1 MKRKFA
7 VLTAAIVWLSITAF
21 TSVSSQKFYTFPKN
35 DASALSIIAN
45 IKEVSLENDSIKIG
59 ETTHLKA
66 SFDTGITYN
75 AQCYSSD
82 SSIVKVLSGS
92 ANDGW
97 EIEGIASGTAKII
110 VSNGGIYEKSIDI
123 TVEDVSLP
131 TETTTEQIVLV
142 EPGCY
147 INTVSKPVKS
157 VYQVGE
163 ALDLTGL
170 KVDVMFAPGGEMP
183 ISQINKTWRKVIDAA
198 NPLENDYFVVD
209 TSEFDSSKTGT
220 YNVKISL
227 TDEACKKWWYCYPAK
242 ISVTVLDEIVKG
254 DVNADEK
261 FDISD
266 VVLLQKWLLGV
277 SDVTI
282 PNWKA
287 ADFCED
293 GKLNVLDLC
302 MMKSK
307 LIYNDSECNE
317 RTESII
323 PGLKNG
329 MTAEEVFNIIGK
341 DYVESMESSKDRI
354 GYFYTYKEDNVFE
367 TNLEGQLFIEID
379 SKTDTLVNFGY
390 HFGRLG
396 NNNKHYYPYTETK
409 LKTTYDIIMKKLTQW
424 YGNSLKGTLVGPEEE
439 NIWDIGDDQIW
450 AIYGVNLWTDTEPDT
465 YEEGINEIVVSCSY
479 KPQN

>member
-7 VLTAAIVWLSITAF
+7 VLTAAIVGLSITAG
-21 TSVSSQKFYTFPKN
+21 TSVSSQKFYTLPQN
-35 DASALSIIAN
+35 DASALSIIAS

-131 TETTTEQIVLV
+131 TETTTEQTVLV

-147 INTVSKPVKS
+147 INTVSKPVKT

-163 ALDLTGL
+163 ELDLTGL

-183 ISQINKTWRKVIDAA
+183 VSQINKTWRKVIDAA

-277 SDVTI
+277 SDVTL

-287 ADFCED
+287 ADFYED

-302 MMKSK
+302 VMKCK
-307 LIYNDSECNE
+307 LAENMQSNPEVIDEFTPCTATLEDDFVDYMVEV
-317 RTESII
+317 II
-323 PGLKNG
+323 KQQYTSDPLKTW
-329 MTAEEVFNIIGK
+329 TAEDFKNVDNIKLVEDATPPISNRQVLYITLENCSKENVLKMIK
-341 DYVESMESSKDRI
+341 DIE
-354 GYFYTYKEDNVFE
+354 
-367 TNLEGQLFIEID
+367 NLQIEEIM
-379 SKTDTLVNFGY
+379 SVNPLSP
-390 HFGRLG
+390 LG
-396 NNNKHYYPYTETK
+396 LPEP
-409 LKTTYDIIMKKLTQW
+409 
-424 YGNSLKGTLVGPEEE
+424 PEESK
-439 NIWDIGDDQIW
+439 N
-450 AIYGVNLWTDTEPDT
+450 
-465 YEEGINEIVVSCSY
+465 
-479 KPQN
+479 

>member
-7 VLTAAIVWLSITAF
+7 VLTAAIVGLSITAV
-21 TSVSSQKFYTFPKN
+21 TSVSSQKFYTFSQN

-45 IKEVSLENDSIKIG
+45 IKEVSLENDSIKVG

-66 SFDTGITYN
+66 SFDTGVTYN

-97 EIEGIASGTAKII
+97 KIEGIADGTAKII

-131 TETTTEQIVLV
+131 TETTTEQTVLV

-147 INTVSKPVKS
+147 INTVSQPVKT

-163 ALDLTGL
+163 ELDLTGL

-183 ISQINKTWRKVIDAA
+183 ISQIDNDWRKVIDAA
-198 NPLENDYFVVD
+198 NPLANDYFVVD

-242 ISVTVLDEIVKG
+242 ISVTVLDKIVKG
-254 DVNADEK
+254 DVNADGK

-266 VVLLQKWLLGV
+266 VVLLQKWLLGS
-277 SDVTI
+277 SDVTL

-302 MMKSK
+302 MMKCK
-307 LIYNDSECNE
+307 LVENMQSHLKVIDEFTPCTATLEDDFVDYMLE
-317 RTESII
+317 II
-323 PGLKNG
+323 IKQQYTSDPLKTW
-329 MTAEEVFNIIGK
+329 TAEDFKNVDNIKLVEDATPSISNRQILYITLENCSKENVLKMIK
-341 DYVESMESSKDRI
+341 DIE
-354 GYFYTYKEDNVFE
+354 
-367 TNLEGQLFIEID
+367 NLQIEEIT
-379 SKTDTLVNFGY
+379 SVNPLSP
-390 HFGRLG
+390 LG
-396 NNNKHYYPYTETK
+396 LPEP
-409 LKTTYDIIMKKLTQW
+409 
-424 YGNSLKGTLVGPEEE
+424 PEESK
-439 NIWDIGDDQIW
+439 N
-450 AIYGVNLWTDTEPDT
+450 
-465 YEEGINEIVVSCSY
+465 
-479 KPQN
+479 

>member
-7 VLTAAIVWLSITAF
+7 ALTAAIVGLSITAV
-21 TSVSSQKFYTFPKN
+21 TSVSSQKFYTFPQN

-45 IKEVSLENDSIKIG
+45 IKEVSLENDPIKIG

-66 SFDTGITYN
+66 SFDTGVTYN

-131 TETTTEQIVLV
+131 TETTTEQTVLV

-147 INTVSKPVKS
+147 INTVSQPVKT

-163 ALDLTGL
+163 ELDLTGL
-170 KVDVMFAPGGEMP
+170 KVDVMFAPGGEIP
-183 ISQINKTWRKVIDAA
+183 VSQINKTWRKVIDAA

-220 YNVKISL
+220 YDVKISL
-227 TDEACKKWWYCYPAK
+227 TVEACQKWWYCYPEK
-242 ISVTVLDEIVKG
+242 ISVTVLDEIVEG
-254 DVNADEK
+254 DVNTDGK

-277 SDVTI
+277 SDVTL

-302 MMKSK
+302 MMKCKLVENGYNKDEDVFSPCETTIDEEFLAYGVVVTMKKQYKTNPLRIWTKDDFKNVQNIDFISDVTTQSSERQTLYITLIEQSKENVLK
-307 LIYNDSECNE
+307 LIQEIENLNIPDIYTVRTMNFDS
-317 RTESII
+317 SS
-323 PGLKNG
+323 
-329 MTAEEVFNIIGK
+329 EVP
-341 DYVESMESSKDRI
+341 V
-354 GYFYTYKEDNVFE
+354 
-367 TNLEGQLFIEID
+367 
-379 SKTDTLVNFGY
+379 
-390 HFGRLG
+390 
-396 NNNKHYYPYTETK
+396 
-409 LKTTYDIIMKKLTQW
+409 
-424 YGNSLKGTLVGPEEE
+424 
-439 NIWDIGDDQIW
+439 
-450 AIYGVNLWTDTEPDT
+450 
-465 YEEGINEIVVSCSY
+465 
-479 KPQN
+479 

>member
-7 VLTAAIVWLSITAF
+7 VLTAAIVGLSITAG
-21 TSVSSQKFYTFPKN
+21 TSVSSQKFYTFSQN

-45 IKEVSLENDSIKIG
+45 IKEVSLENDSIKVG

-66 SFDTGITYN
+66 SFDTGVTYN

-131 TETTTEQIVLV
+131 TETTTEQTVLV

-163 ALDLTGL
+163 ELDLTGL
-170 KVDVMFAPGGEMP
+170 KVDVIFSAGGEIP
-183 ISQINKTWRKVIDAA
+183 VSQINKTWRKVINAA
-198 NPLENDYFVVD
+198 NPLDNDYFVVD

-242 ISVTVLDEIVKG
+242 ISVTVLDKIVKG
-254 DVNADEK
+254 DVNADGK

-266 VVLLQKWLLGV
+266 VVLLQKWLLGS
-277 SDVTI
+277 SDVTL

-302 MMKSK
+302 MMKCELIKENVTK
-307 LIYNDSECNE
+307 LSENIYDYNLLSQYDNKSEYKNDNQISVVTQNDEALIMWKDPVFYQISGCVEEIKSIDSCTFESENSNIIDIVMSD
-317 RTESII
+317 ESYFYGDSPKGYKYCVIKANNTGEAALNLVCDSGNKSI
-323 PGLKNG
+323 DFI
-329 MTAEEVFNIIGK
+329 VDSDFNI
-341 DYVESMESSKDRI
+341 
-354 GYFYTYKEDNVFE
+354 
-367 TNLEGQLFIEID
+367 
-379 SKTDTLVNFGY
+379 
-390 HFGRLG
+390 
-396 NNNKHYYPYTETK
+396 
-409 LKTTYDIIMKKLTQW
+409 
-424 YGNSLKGTLVGPEEE
+424 SLK
-439 NIWDIGDDQIW
+439 
-450 AIYGVNLWTDTEPDT
+450 
-465 YEEGINEIVVSCSY
+465 
-479 KPQN
+479 

>member
-7 VLTAAIVWLSITAF
+7 VLTAAIVGLSITAG
-21 TSVSSQKFYTFPKN
+21 TSVSSQKFYTFPQN

-66 SFDTGITYN
+66 SFDTGVTYN

-97 EIEGIASGTAKII
+97 KIEGIASGTAKII

-131 TETTTEQIVLV
+131 TETTTEQTVLV

-163 ALDLTGL
+163 ELDLTGL

-183 ISQINKTWRKVIDAA
+183 ISQIDNDWRKVIDAA
-198 NPLENDYFVVD
+198 DPIENDYFVVD

-220 YNVKISL
+220 YNIKISL
-227 TDEACKKWWYCYPAK
+227 TVEACQKWWYCYPAE

-254 DVNADEK
+254 DVNADGK

-277 SDVTI
+277 SDVTL
-282 PNWKA
+282 PNLKA

-302 MMKSK
+302 MMKRKLVENSYNKDEDVFSPCETTIDEEFLAYGVVVTMKKQYKTNPLRIWTKDDFKNVQNIDFISDATTQSSERQILYIALIEQSKENVLK
-307 LIYNDSECNE
+307 LIQEIENLNIPDIYTVKTMNFDS
-317 RTESII
+317 SS
-323 PGLKNG
+323 
-329 MTAEEVFNIIGK
+329 EVP
-341 DYVESMESSKDRI
+341 V
-354 GYFYTYKEDNVFE
+354 
-367 TNLEGQLFIEID
+367 
-379 SKTDTLVNFGY
+379 
-390 HFGRLG
+390 
-396 NNNKHYYPYTETK
+396 
-409 LKTTYDIIMKKLTQW
+409 
-424 YGNSLKGTLVGPEEE
+424 
-439 NIWDIGDDQIW
+439 
-450 AIYGVNLWTDTEPDT
+450 
-465 YEEGINEIVVSCSY
+465 
-479 KPQN
+479 

>member
-7 VLTAAIVWLSITAF
+7 VLTAAVVGLSITAG
-21 TSVSSQKFYTFPKN
+21 TSVSSQKFYTFSQN

-66 SFDTGITYN
+66 IFDTGVTYN

-97 EIEGIASGTAKII
+97 EIEGIADGTAKII

-131 TETTTEQIVLV
+131 TETTTEQTAFV

-147 INTVSKPVKS
+147 INTVSQPVKT

-163 ALDLTGL
+163 ELDLTGL
-170 KVDVMFAPGGEMP
+170 KVDVMFSAGGEIP
-183 ISQINKTWRKVIDAA
+183 VSQINKTWRKVINAA
-198 NPLENDYFVVD
+198 NPLDNDYFVVD

-254 DVNADEK
+254 DVNADGK

-266 VVLLQKWLLGV
+266 VVLLQKWLLGS
-277 SDVTI
+277 SDVTL

-302 MMKSK
+302 MMKCKLVENSYNKDEDVFSPCETMIDEEFLAYGVVVTMKKQYKTNPLRIWTKDDFKNEQNINFISDATTQSSERQILYITLIEQSKENVLK
-307 LIYNDSECNE
+307 LIKEIENLNIPDIYTVRTMNFDS
-317 RTESII
+317 SS
-323 PGLKNG
+323 
-329 MTAEEVFNIIGK
+329 EVP
-341 DYVESMESSKDRI
+341 V
-354 GYFYTYKEDNVFE
+354 
-367 TNLEGQLFIEID
+367 
-379 SKTDTLVNFGY
+379 
-390 HFGRLG
+390 
-396 NNNKHYYPYTETK
+396 
-409 LKTTYDIIMKKLTQW
+409 
-424 YGNSLKGTLVGPEEE
+424 
-439 NIWDIGDDQIW
+439 
-450 AIYGVNLWTDTEPDT
+450 
-465 YEEGINEIVVSCSY
+465 
-479 KPQN
+479 

>member
-7 VLTAAIVWLSITAF
+7 VLTAAVVGLSITAG
-21 TSVSSQKFYTFPKN
+21 TSVSSQKFYTFSQN

-66 SFDTGITYN
+66 IFDTGVTYN

-97 EIEGIASGTAKII
+97 EIEGIADGTAKII

-123 TVEDVSLP
+123 TVTKEQTLNEQS
-131 TETTTEQIVLV
+131 TEENVCV

-147 INTVSKPVKS
+147 MEVVSQPDKIT
-157 VYQVGE
+157 YQIGE
-163 ALDLTGL
+163 NLDLTGL
-170 KVDVMFAPGGEMP
+170 KIDVMFAPGGEMP
-183 ISQINKTWRKVIDAA
+183 ISQIDNDWRKVIDAA
-198 NPLENDYFVVD
+198 NPLENDCFVVD

-227 TDEACKKWWYCYPAK
+227 TDEACQKWWYCYPAK

-254 DVNADEK
+254 DVNADGK

-266 VVLLQKWLLGV
+266 VVLLQKWLLGS
-277 SDVTI
+277 SDVTL

-293 GKLNVLDLC
+293 EKLNVLDLC
-302 MMKSK
+302 MMKCK
-307 LIYNDSECNE
+307 LVENMQSDPEVIDEFTPCTATLEDDFVDYMLEVTIKQQYTSD
-317 RTESII
+317 
-323 PGLKNG
+323 PLKTW
-329 MTAEEVFNIIGK
+329 TAEDFKNVDNIKLVEDATPSISNRQILYITLENCSKENVLKMIK
-341 DYVESMESSKDRI
+341 DIE
-354 GYFYTYKEDNVFE
+354 
-367 TNLEGQLFIEID
+367 NLQIEEIM
-379 SKTDTLVNFGY
+379 SVNPLSP
-390 HFGRLG
+390 LG
-396 NNNKHYYPYTETK
+396 LPEP
-409 LKTTYDIIMKKLTQW
+409 
-424 YGNSLKGTLVGPEEE
+424 PEESK
-439 NIWDIGDDQIW
+439 N
-450 AIYGVNLWTDTEPDT
+450 
-465 YEEGINEIVVSCSY
+465 
-479 KPQN
+479 

>member
-7 VLTAAIVWLSITAF
+7 VLTAAIVGLSITAV
-21 TSVSSQKFYTFPKN
+21 TSVSSQKFYTFSQN

-45 IKEVSLENDSIKIG
+45 IKEVSLENDSIKVG
-59 ETTHLKA
+59 ETTHLRA
-66 SFDTGITYN
+66 SFDTGVTYN

-97 EIEGIASGTAKII
+97 KIEGIADGTAKII

-123 TVEDVSLP
+123 TVEGVSLP
-131 TETTTEQIVLV
+131 TETTTEQTAFV

-147 INTVSKPVKS
+147 INTVSQPVKT

-163 ALDLTGL
+163 ELDLTGL
-170 KVDVMFAPGGEMP
+170 KVDVMFSAGGEIP
-183 ISQINKTWRKVIDAA
+183 VSQINKTWRKVINAA
-198 NPLENDYFVVD
+198 NPLDNDYFVVD

-254 DVNADEK
+254 DVNADGK

-266 VVLLQKWLLGV
+266 VVLLQKWLLGS
-277 SDVTI
+277 SDVTL

-302 MMKSK
+302 MMKCK
-307 LIYNDSECNE
+307 LIENSYNKDEDVFSPCE
-317 RTESII
+317 TTID
-323 PGLKNG
+323 
-329 MTAEEVFNIIGK
+329 EEFLAYGV
-341 DYVESMESSKDRI
+341 VV
-354 GYFYTYKEDNVFE
+354 T
-367 TNLEGQLFIEID
+367 
-379 SKTDTLVNFGY
+379 
-390 HFGRLG
+390 
-396 NNNKHYYPYTETK
+396 
-409 LKTTYDIIMKKLTQW
+409 MKKQYKTNPLRIWTKDDFKNVQNINFISDATTQSSERQIL
-424 YGNSLKGTLVGPEEE
+424 YITLIEQSKENVLKLIKEIE
-439 NIWDIGDDQIW
+439 NLNIPDIYTVRTMNFDSSSE
-450 AIYGVNLWTDTEPDT
+450 VP
-465 YEEGINEIVVSCSY
+465 V
-479 KPQN
+479 

>member
-7 VLTAAIVWLSITAF
+7 VLTAAIVGLSITAVI
-21 TSVSSQKFYTFPKN
+21 SVSSQKFYTFSQN

-45 IKEVSLENDSIKIG
+45 IKEVSLENDSIKVG

-66 SFDTGITYN
+66 SFDTGVTYN

-97 EIEGIASGTAKII
+97 KIEGIADGTAKII

-131 TETTTEQIVLV
+131 TETTTEQTAFV

-147 INTVSKPVKS
+147 INTVSQPVKT

-163 ALDLTGL
+163 ELDLTGL
-170 KVDVMFAPGGEMP
+170 KVDVMFSAGGEIP
-183 ISQINKTWRKVIDAA
+183 VSQINKTWRKVINAA

-242 ISVTVLDEIVKG
+242 ISVTVLDKIVKG
-254 DVNADEK
+254 DVNADGK

-266 VVLLQKWLLGV
+266 VVLLQKWLLGS
-277 SDVTI
+277 SDVTL

-302 MMKSK
+302 MMKCK
-307 LIYNDSECNE
+307 LIENSYNKDEDVFSPCE
-317 RTESII
+317 TTID
-323 PGLKNG
+323 
-329 MTAEEVFNIIGK
+329 EEFLAYGV
-341 DYVESMESSKDRI
+341 VV
-354 GYFYTYKEDNVFE
+354 T
-367 TNLEGQLFIEID
+367 
-379 SKTDTLVNFGY
+379 
-390 HFGRLG
+390 
-396 NNNKHYYPYTETK
+396 
-409 LKTTYDIIMKKLTQW
+409 MKKQYKTNPLRIWTKDDFKNVQNINFISDATTQSSERQIL
-424 YGNSLKGTLVGPEEE
+424 YITLIEQSKENVLKLIKEIE
-439 NIWDIGDDQIW
+439 NLNIPDIYTVRTMNFDSSSE
-450 AIYGVNLWTDTEPDT
+450 VP
-465 YEEGINEIVVSCSY
+465 V
-479 KPQN
+479 

>member
-7 VLTAAIVWLSITAF
+7 VLTAAVVGLSITAG
-21 TSVSSQKFYTFPKN
+21 TSVSSQKFYTFSQN

-66 SFDTGITYN
+66 IFDTGVTYN

-97 EIEGIASGTAKII
+97 EIEGIADGTAKII

-131 TETTTEQIVLV
+131 TETTTEQTAFV

-147 INTVSKPVKS
+147 INTVSQPVKT

-163 ALDLTGL
+163 ELDLTGL
-170 KVDVMFAPGGEMP
+170 KVDVMFSAGGEIP
-183 ISQINKTWRKVIDAA
+183 VSQINKTWRKVINAA
-198 NPLENDYFVVD
+198 NPLDNDYFVVD

-254 DVNADEK
+254 DVNADGK

-266 VVLLQKWLLGV
+266 VVLLQKWLLGS
-277 SDVTI
+277 SDVTL

-302 MMKSK
+302 MMKCKLVENSYNKDEDVFSPCETMIDEEFLAYGVVVTMKKQYKTNPLRIWTKDDFKNVQNINFISDATTQSSERQILYITLIEQSKENVLK
-307 LIYNDSECNE
+307 LIKEIENLNIPDIYTVRTMNFDS
-317 RTESII
+317 SS
-323 PGLKNG
+323 
-329 MTAEEVFNIIGK
+329 EVP
-341 DYVESMESSKDRI
+341 V
-354 GYFYTYKEDNVFE
+354 
-367 TNLEGQLFIEID
+367 
-379 SKTDTLVNFGY
+379 
-390 HFGRLG
+390 
-396 NNNKHYYPYTETK
+396 
-409 LKTTYDIIMKKLTQW
+409 
-424 YGNSLKGTLVGPEEE
+424 
-439 NIWDIGDDQIW
+439 
-450 AIYGVNLWTDTEPDT
+450 
-465 YEEGINEIVVSCSY
+465 
-479 KPQN
+479 

>member
-7 VLTAAIVWLSITAF
+7 FLTAAIVGLSITAL
-21 TSVSSQKFYTFPKN
+21 TSVSSQKFYTFSKN

-45 IKEVSLENDSIKIG
+45 IKEVSLENDSIKVG

-66 SFDTGITYN
+66 SFDTGVTYN

-123 TVEDVSLP
+123 TVKDVSLP
-131 TETTTEQIVLV
+131 TETTTEQTVLV

-147 INTVSKPVKS
+147 INTVSQPVKT

-170 KVDVMFAPGGEMP
+170 KVDVMFSAGGEIP
-183 ISQINKTWRKVIDAA
+183 VSQINKTWRKIIDAA

-242 ISVTVLDEIVKG
+242 ISVTVLDKIVEG
-254 DVNADEK
+254 DVNTDGK

-277 SDVTI
+277 SDVTL

-293 GKLNVLDLC
+293 EKLNVLDLC
-302 MMKSK
+302 MMKCK
-307 LIYNDSECNE
+307 LSENMQSNPEVIDEFTPCTATLE
-317 RTESII
+317 DDFVDYMLEVTIKQQYTSD
-323 PGLKNG
+323 PLKIW
-329 MTAEEVFNIIGK
+329 TAEDFKNVDNIK
-341 DYVESMESSKDRI
+341 LVEDATPPISNRQILYITLENCSK
-354 GYFYTYKEDNVFE
+354 ENVMKMIRDIE
-367 TNLEGQLFIEID
+367 NLQIAEIM
-379 SKTDTLVNFGY
+379 SVNPLSP
-390 HFGRLG
+390 LG
-396 NNNKHYYPYTETK
+396 LPEP
-409 LKTTYDIIMKKLTQW
+409 
-424 YGNSLKGTLVGPEEE
+424 PEESK
-439 NIWDIGDDQIW
+439 N
-450 AIYGVNLWTDTEPDT
+450 
-465 YEEGINEIVVSCSY
+465 
-479 KPQN
+479 

>member
-7 VLTAAIVWLSITAF
+7 VLTAAIVGLSITAG
-21 TSVSSQKFYTFPKN
+21 TSVSSQKFYTFSQN
-35 DASALSIIAN
+35 NASALSIIAN

-131 TETTTEQIVLV
+131 TETTTEQTVLV

-147 INTVSKPVKS
+147 INTVSQPVKT

-163 ALDLTGL
+163 ELDLTGL

-183 ISQINKTWRKVIDAA
+183 ISQIDNDWRKVIDAA

-220 YNVKISL
+220 YDVKISL
-227 TDEACKKWWYCYPAK
+227 TVEACQKWWYCYPAK
-242 ISVTVLDEIVKG
+242 ISVTVLDKIVEG
-254 DVNADEK
+254 DVNTDGK

-277 SDVTI
+277 SDVTL

-293 GKLNVLDLC
+293 EKLNVLDLC
-302 MMKSK
+302 MMKRKLVENSYNKDEDVFSPCETTIDEEFLAYGVVVTMKKQYKTNPLRIWTKDDFKNVQNIDFISDATTQSSERQILYITLIEQSKENVLK
-307 LIYNDSECNE
+307 LIQEIENLNIPDIYTVRTMNFDS
-317 RTESII
+317 SS
-323 PGLKNG
+323 
-329 MTAEEVFNIIGK
+329 EVP
-341 DYVESMESSKDRI
+341 V
-354 GYFYTYKEDNVFE
+354 
-367 TNLEGQLFIEID
+367 
-379 SKTDTLVNFGY
+379 
-390 HFGRLG
+390 
-396 NNNKHYYPYTETK
+396 
-409 LKTTYDIIMKKLTQW
+409 
-424 YGNSLKGTLVGPEEE
+424 
-439 NIWDIGDDQIW
+439 
-450 AIYGVNLWTDTEPDT
+450 
-465 YEEGINEIVVSCSY
+465 
-479 KPQN
+479 

>member
-7 VLTAAIVWLSITAF
+7 ILTAAIVGLSITAV
-21 TSVSSQKFYTFPKN
+21 TSVSSQKFYIFPQN
-35 DASALSIIAN
+35 NASALSIIAN
-45 IKEVSLENDSIKIG
+45 IKEVSLENDSIKVG

-66 SFDTGITYN
+66 SFDTGVTYN

-97 EIEGIASGTAKII
+97 EIEGIADGTAKII

-131 TETTTEQIVLV
+131 TETTTEQTAFV

-147 INTVSKPVKS
+147 INTVSQPVKT

-163 ALDLTGL
+163 ELDLTGL
-170 KVDVMFAPGGEMP
+170 KVDVMFSVGGEIP
-183 ISQINKTWRKVIDAA
+183 VSQINKTWRKVIDAA
-198 NPLENDYFVVD
+198 NPLENDCFVVD

-227 TDEACKKWWYCYPAK
+227 TDEACQKWWYCYPSK
-242 ISVTVLDEIVKG
+242 ISVTVLDEIVKC
-254 DVNADEK
+254 DVNADGK

-277 SDVTI
+277 SDITL

-287 ADFCED
+287 ADFFED

-302 MMKSK
+302 MMKRK
-307 LIYNDSECNE
+307 LVENMQSNPEVIDEFTPCTATLEDDFVDYMLEV
-317 RTESII
+317 II
-323 PGLKNG
+323 KRQYTSDPLKTW
-329 MTAEEVFNIIGK
+329 TAEDFKNVDNIKLVEDATPPISNRQILYITLENCSKENVLKMIK
-341 DYVESMESSKDRI
+341 DIE
-354 GYFYTYKEDNVFE
+354 
-367 TNLEGQLFIEID
+367 NLQIDEIM
-379 SKTDTLVNFGY
+379 SVNPLSP
-390 HFGRLG
+390 LG
-396 NNNKHYYPYTETK
+396 LPEP
-409 LKTTYDIIMKKLTQW
+409 
-424 YGNSLKGTLVGPEEE
+424 PEESK
-439 NIWDIGDDQIW
+439 N
-450 AIYGVNLWTDTEPDT
+450 
-465 YEEGINEIVVSCSY
+465 
-479 KPQN
+479 

>member
-7 VLTAAIVWLSITAF
+7 VLTAAIVGLSITAV
-21 TSVSSQKFYTFPKN
+21 TSVSSQKFYTFSQN

-45 IKEVSLENDSIKIG
+45 IKEVSLENDSIKVG

-66 SFDTGITYN
+66 SFDTGVTYN

-97 EIEGIASGTAKII
+97 KIEGIADGTAKII

-131 TETTTEQIVLV
+131 TETTTEQTAFV

-147 INTVSKPVKS
+147 INTVSQPVKT

-163 ALDLTGL
+163 ELDLTGL
-170 KVDVMFAPGGEMP
+170 KVDVMFSAGGEIP
-183 ISQINKTWRKVIDAA
+183 VSQINKTWRKVINAA

-242 ISVTVLDEIVKG
+242 ISVTVLDKIVKG
-254 DVNADEK
+254 DVNADGK

-266 VVLLQKWLLGV
+266 VVLLQKWLLGS
-277 SDVTI
+277 SDVTL

-302 MMKSK
+302 MMKCK
-307 LIYNDSECNE
+307 LIENSYNKDEDVFSPCE
-317 RTESII
+317 TTID
-323 PGLKNG
+323 
-329 MTAEEVFNIIGK
+329 EEFLAYGV
-341 DYVESMESSKDRI
+341 VV
-354 GYFYTYKEDNVFE
+354 T
-367 TNLEGQLFIEID
+367 
-379 SKTDTLVNFGY
+379 
-390 HFGRLG
+390 
-396 NNNKHYYPYTETK
+396 
-409 LKTTYDIIMKKLTQW
+409 MKKQYKTNPLRIWTKDDFKNVQNINFISDATTQSSERQIL
-424 YGNSLKGTLVGPEEE
+424 YITLIEQSKENVLKLIKEIE
-439 NIWDIGDDQIW
+439 NLNIPDIYTVRTMNFDSSSE
-450 AIYGVNLWTDTEPDT
+450 VP
-465 YEEGINEIVVSCSY
+465 V
-479 KPQN
+479 